1 MTVQPFLAHNHTDSS
16 NLRLRDCVNRAEDLL
31 DYAVDELGLP
41 GLAITD
47 HEALSSHVK
56 AQKYVDKNPEK
67 FKDFTLAFGNEIY
80 LVDRDEIN
88 YAREN
93 NERTRF
99 PHFILIAKNNNGYL
113 GLKKMSTQAWK
124 NEFMFRGMERVPL
137 YYDELEEFMKEYKG
151 DIIAT
156 TACVGGE
163 LPQRLIKYH
172 NKNDE
177 ESKQQVH
184 SFITW
189 LTNVFGKDDLYFE
202 LQPSHSE
209 EQVISNEMM
218 LKVSKAYGITTIV
231 TTDSHYLNRQQARIH
246 KIYLQASQGER
257 EVDEFYATTYMM
269 DSEEIHSYMDEYI
282 GQETV
287 DNLIVNTH
295 DIMNKIEK
303 IDFFMDVQVPKAHIE
318 DYEPINITQQYDDKY
333 EYIKK
338 FRYSTIDM
346 NRYYLYLIEQGLQF
360 YNQELNEENL
370 SRIDIELKQIWEVSE
385 ALDQP
390 LSSYF
395 VLTKEVIDLMWTT
408 SLVGIA
414 RGSAACYY
422 TNYLLGIVQI
432 NPLKYDLPY
441 WRFLHASR
449 SKLPDEFTSL

>member
-1 MTVQPFLAHNHTDSS
+1 
-16 NLRLRDCVNRAEDLL
+16 
-31 DYAVDELGLP
+31 
-41 GLAITD
+41 
-47 HEALSSHVK
+47 
-56 AQKYVDKNPEK
+56 
-67 FKDFTLAFGNEIY
+67 
-80 LVDRDEIN
+80 
-88 YAREN
+88 
-93 NERTRF
+93 
-99 PHFILIAKNNNGYL
+99 
-113 GLKKMSTQAWK
+113 
-124 NEFMFRGMERVPL
+124 
-137 YYDELEEFMKEYKG
+137 
-151 DIIAT
+151 
-156 TACVGGE
+156 
-163 LPQRLIKYH
+163 
-172 NKNDE
+172 
-177 ESKQQVH
+177 
-184 SFITW
+184 
-189 LTNVFGKDDLYFE
+189 
-202 LQPSHSE
+202 
-209 EQVISNEMM
+209 MM

-287 DNLIVNTH
+287 DSLIVNTH

-338 FRYSTIDM
+338 FRHSDIDM

-370 SRIDIELKQIWEVSE
+370 SRIDIELEQIWKVSE
-385 ALDQP
+385 KLDQP

-432 NPLKYDLPY
+432 NPLEYDLPW
-441 WRFLHASR
+441 WRFLSADR
-449 SKLPDEFTSL
+449 AKLPEK

>member
-1 MTVQPFLAHNHTDSS
+1 MTIQPFLAHNHTDSS

-56 AQKYVDKNPEK
+56 AQKYIDKNPEK

-80 LVDRDEIN
+80 LVDKDEID

-93 NERTRF
+93 NEKVRF
-99 PHFILIAKNNNGYL
+99 PHFILIAKNNRGYL

-124 NEFMFRGMERVPL
+124 NSFVMRGMERVPL

-172 NKNDE
+172 SKNDE

-209 EQVISNEMM
+209 EQVISNKMM

-360 YNQELNEENL
+360 YNQDLNEENL

-449 SKLPDEFTSL
+449 KKLPDEFTSL